1 MDVIEFDRV
10 MIATPDLESTID
22 NLESKLDVS
31 FSRKNTEID
40 DSNVQ
45 LGYSFPGIELLSPGD
60 PDDAV
65 ASFLDDQGPGVY
77 GIVLRVSD
85 LEAAKEELA
94 EQGVDPIMEAGAE
107 DAPEAFYHP
116 KEFDGVFTILTE
128 YTHPGFK
135 D

>member
-10 MIATPDLESTID
+10 MVATPDLEESIE
-22 NLESKLDVS
+22 NLESKLGMS
-31 FSRKNTEID
+31 FTEKTTEIE

-60 PDDAV
+60 ADDAV
-65 ASFLDDQGPGVY
+65 ASFLEDQGPGVY
-77 GIVLRVSD
+77 GIVLRVRD
-85 LEAAKEELA
+85 LEDAKTELA
-94 EQGVDPIMEAGAE
+94 EQGIEPIMEAGAA

-116 KEFDGVFTILTE
+116 REFDGVFTILTE

-135 D
+135 